1 MPPPPASP
9 VSAEGARLSRPSP
22 AIPASSKVPGP
33 RSAPTRSTELGQ
45 SHPSPSEPSLSQSLL
60 ATRQM
65 ESARMYLPQRA
76 VPAPVV
82 PCDRRNSPESYD
94 PTGHV
99 TSHMSGVDQYTS
111 YPSPLGGRPRSAPRI
126 CSATGVSSPN
136 QDAARHRHSADVPVH
151 RQPHRRPEELII
163 DQSRQVT
170 IVTRNA
176 EFTRSPQ
183 HFDPRSAEVHP
194 SGPSYR
200 SILPPATL
208 PHYQSHHHRPEEPL
222 RHDPR
227 NDADQTWYAAE
238 YSRSPQPYMSRDEQ
252 INLEFSEH
260 RSASVAEFPQ
270 RPVTRSATRTRP
282 VSNLADPR
290 RMDSSSDARRTTQ
303 LIGQDQRPNGH
314 VTYVQPANE
323 PLFYEGQPELR
334 VTSRPTQLQLETS
347 QAALIAETV
356 DAVLRK
362 LQATPLSS
370 PHATDTSRS
379 VPMAPPAAG
388 RVPSPRTFPSASTF
402 SLGLGAGDNRL
413 PSTDSDSQGAGI
425 RIIQQGGGIE
435 HTTGIREDKDTFQAS
450 GSLLTQLCLHSE
462 GDYSFSQIVKMLMIS
477 ETVKI
482 DPKTKHFANVQS
494 LERPTYDGHSPPFP
508 AFVDQFENKRRQT
521 QWSDWEAT
529 GALIAILRG
538 EAKDMFDAWAHAM
551 TDAGTPLAERHYKAI
566 LRALAMRYW
575 NRDARAA
582 AKTTFLQLS
591 QADDET
597 WLQYMARYN
606 QFRQGLTLTPSEE
619 KTPLYALKSIALT
632 SMVANSTLPVRLL
645 IGELTDQDARYNA
658 RKGQEAPP
666 KQTVTFL
673 NPSSV
678 ARVFSSAPPNDRLTN
693 ASSFAPVRGV
703 DKERLSRDQEA
714 AKSDNFRRP
723 FKRNSYDSVN
733 RGPQQQSLYDWSK
746 HKCEFCEVV
755 GHGIRR
761 CRAFSS
767 FLREQAAAPT
777 KNSILSEAF
786 RTHSGHTKTTT
797 LEVSEPRTNA
807 YEHPKK

>member
-1 MPPPPASP
+1 MSTSPPSTPHQAEVWTLSDSTAGTTSSVVRPRIATDLDPGGLLARPQGRRIPYPFSGAIAAEQHPFSEWTLDSSETVRSGLVPGHASSAGPLGPLARSMPPTTTTTSFASARRPSAELLQDFAGSPRSRILPDHTTAAGSLGPPGRPISSTSVTTPLLRFDRAADPSNPPLDGSPPTSVSNSRGSSWQPATPSSYHRRALSAFDDDPALEADHLDEGVGYQTPASVFHRRIQPTAPGECSPANSRQTEPVQPASDQRRTPLQRTTPVTSLPEGSVSVRSSPRPVPLPVRRSATTPPRIASPRLASSAVAPHAPAYAPSRVFKDSAPFLPLTASEVDRSANSSLGRRPSSAFSPRQSPAFMPPPPASP

-151 RQPHRRPEELII
+151 RQPHRRPEELKI

-252 INLEFSEH
+252 INLEFSER
-260 RSASVAEFPQ
+260 RSASVADFPQ

-370 PHATDTSRS
+370 PHATDTNRS

-388 RVPSPRTFPSASTF
+388 RVPSPEPFRQPRHFLWDSALEITASRRLTVIAK
-402 SLGLGAGDNRL
+402 GLAF
-413 PSTDSDSQGAGI
+413 
-425 RIIQQGGGIE
+425 E
-435 HTTGIREDKDTFQAS
+435 
-450 GSLLTQLCLHSE
+450 
-462 GDYSFSQIVKMLMIS
+462 SFSR
-477 ETVKI
+477 E
-482 DPKTKHFANVQS
+482 
-494 LERPTYDGHSPPFP
+494 
-508 AFVDQFENKRRQT
+508 
-521 QWSDWEAT
+521 EA
-529 GALIAILRG
+529 
-538 EAKDMFDAWAHAM
+538 
-551 TDAGTPLAERHYKAI
+551 
-566 LRALAMRYW
+566 
-575 NRDARAA
+575 
-582 AKTTFLQLS
+582 
-591 QADDET
+591 
-597 WLQYMARYN
+597 
-606 QFRQGLTLTPSEE
+606 
-619 KTPLYALKSIALT
+619 
-632 SMVANSTLPVRLL
+632 
-645 IGELTDQDARYNA
+645 
-658 RKGQEAPP
+658 
-666 KQTVTFL
+666 
-673 NPSSV
+673 
-678 ARVFSSAPPNDRLTN
+678 
-693 ASSFAPVRGV
+693 
-703 DKERLSRDQEA
+703 
-714 AKSDNFRRP
+714 
-723 FKRNSYDSVN
+723 
-733 RGPQQQSLYDWSK
+733 
-746 HKCEFCEVV
+746 
-755 GHGIRR
+755 
-761 CRAFSS
+761 
-767 FLREQAAAPT
+767 
-777 KNSILSEAF
+777 
-786 RTHSGHTKTTT
+786 
-797 LEVSEPRTNA
+797 
-807 YEHPKK
+807 